1 MITTLNTRKLLSLA
15 GLCLLAVIALV
26 IPVDAFAN
34 STTVDITQQSKTL
47 AGQAVN
53 LPKLIAV
60 GCYVIGT
67 FMAVRCLYALK
78 GFIEAPDDNPI
89 TKVISFGAVAALLI
103 LLPFIIGLMR
113 ESMNLQKDDQVDSSA
128 QFTSDTTVNFQ

>member
-1 MITTLNTRKLLSLA
+1 MITTLNTRKMLTLA
-15 GLCLLAVIALV
+15 GIFLLALV
-26 IPVDAFAN
+26 VLVVPLDAFA
-34 STTVDITQQSKTL
+34 STTTDVKEQAKTL
-47 AGQAVN
+47 AAQAVN

-113 ESMNLQKDDQVDSSA
+113 ETMNLQKDQQTDSSA
-128 QFTSDTTVNFQ
+128 QFNSDTSISFQ